1 MATLRTAIIIGSI
14 RQGRKAESVA
24 NWIYEVARS
33 REDAQFELVDLQ
45 SFGLPFA
52 EKPGQGRPRS
62 SPPPATLA
70 WSETIDSFDAFVF
83 VTPEYNQGTSTALRN
98 AIAML
103 TRPWNNKAAGF
114 VSYGS
119 ALGRRAVEQL
129 RMLLGELQ
137 VADVG
142 PQVVFSLF
150 SDFENF
156 GDFKPA
162 TRHLAGVHAMLDQVI
177 AWGGAL
183 KALRQPAA
191 LAS

>member
-1 MATLRTAIIIGSI
+1 MLRTAIIIGSI
-14 RQGRKAESVA
+14 RAGRKAESVA
-24 NWIYEVARS
+24 NWIYQVAS
-33 REDAQFELVDLQ
+33 KREDAEFELVDLQ
-45 SFGLPFA
+45 SFGLPYV
-52 EKPGQGRPRS
+52 EEPGQTRQRAS
-62 SPPPATLA
+62 RPPATLA
-70 WSETIDSFDAFVF
+70 WAETIDSFDAFVF
-83 VTPEYNQGTSTALRN
+83 VTPEHNHGTSTALRN
-98 AIAML
+98 AIALL

-142 PQVVFSLF
+142 AHVTFSLF
-150 SDFENF
+150 NDFENF

-162 TRHLAGVHAMLDQVI
+162 ARYLAEVNAMLDQVV

-183 KALRQPAA
+183 KALREPTA